1 MKFINVIG
9 LLIILFVTKNSFAEH
24 QTKTIR
30 YKAKDINVEESWSF
44 REEGTVQRFELRHG
58 DAAKTKKQTPD
69 SQRVEMSYLPDNFC
83 GGKGGNDQTFSKCKD
98 NWIALNLKIP
108 EDFPST
114 DYQGIV
120 STSKLYILQMKT
132 TTSLPL
138 WDLNLNK
145 AGTELVMQLND
156 SKNKCVPI
164 EVKKGIWNEI
174 VVYSSIA
181 VNDKNNYFRFWLNGK
196 EVGCPNSQFPI
207 VVRKEAIQGT
217 KSKGATVSWG
227 LYRTSLTK
235 YLLKHNKVIPQNME
249 KACPSK
255 KWENKECAIK
265 RPFDY
270 EWQNK
275 IPTIVLYFD
284 KIYVDTEPPKGIALE
299 NFN

>member
-9 LLIILFVTKNSFAEH
+9 LLIILFVTNNSFAEY

-58 DAAKTKKQTPD
+58 DSAKTSKQTPD
-69 SQRVEMSYLPDNFC
+69 SQRVEMSYLPENFC

-196 EVGCPNSQFPI
+196 EVGCPNNQFPI
-207 VVRKEAIQGT
+207 VARKEAIQGT

-235 YLLKHNKVIPQNME
+235 YLLKHNKVFHKTWKWPVHQKNG
-249 KACPSK
+249 KTRNAQSK
-255 KWENKECAIK
+255 DLLIMNGRTRYRPLFYTLIK
-265 RPFDY
+265 FM
-270 EWQNK
+270 
-275 IPTIVLYFD
+275 
-284 KIYVDTEPPKGIALE
+284 
-299 NFN
+299 